1 MPESGWCQFKYLHSD
16 MEIHK
21 IHKCTCL
28 LVDNLFEK
36 EEKRFKVTELTQ
48 DTRRAETQRN
58 KHIIT
63 QNNKYH
69 GLPEGRGI
77 LSPLTMLISTSES
90 LRSGNEL

>member
-1 MPESGWCQFKYLHSD
+1 MPDSGWCFKYLHSD
-16 MEIHK
+16 MEIRK

-36 EEKRFKVTELTQ
+36 EEKRCKGTQ
-48 DTRRAETQRN
+48 LIQDIRRETQRN
-58 KHIIT
+58 THIIT

-90 LRSGNEL
+90 LRSGKEL